1 MKTDIFLF
9 DEAPVRVAM
18 IDDEPWFIAKDA
30 AGILGI
36 KNHKDAISNFPA
48 DERDGVDT
56 TDPIG
61 RTQRTTVISEP
72 GLYRLIFQSR
82 KAEAERFKKWVFHEV
97 LPAIRQTGCY
107 LPAGGVT
114 AELEDL
120 KRTLKAAIDGVV
132 AGTMPTQKAQ
142 TVALLAQRWLEA
154 HRMAEDSYGPDKT
167 LPGLPGRR
175 AAQRLLSPE
184 KRGNSDSVQAVPQPG
199 VPAEGEG
206 EGGLP
211 GAPEAGEATVGSSEP
226 ETETPAR
233 GPDGALRGRA
243 GGGD

>member
-1 MKTDIFLF
+1 
-9 DEAPVRVAM
+9 M
-18 IDDEPWFIAKDA
+18 IDDEPWFVATDA
-30 AGILGI
+30 AKVLGI
-36 KNHKDAISNFPA
+36 AQVASTVRGFPE
-48 DERDGVDT
+48 DERGVHSMH
-56 TDPIG
+56 ISSEG
-61 RTQRTTVISEP
+61 RPGQRATQNMTVLSEP

-120 KRTLKAAIDGVV
+120 KRTLKAAMEGVV

-184 KRGNSDSVQAVPQPG
+184 KRGNTDSVQAVPQPE

-211 GAPEAGEATVGSSEP
+211 GAPDAGEATVGSAEP
-226 ETETPAR
+226 ETETDAR
-233 GPDGALRGRA
+233 GEAGALHGRA